1 MKTIVVLSALAMLI
15 TFSGLLPIGGN
26 TPAGATDSENKLQS
40 SSEKPSWEIPIAA
53 GVWYPSDLSLIHI

>member
-40 SSEKPSWEIPIAA
+40 SSEKPT
-53 GVWYPSDLSLIHI
+53 